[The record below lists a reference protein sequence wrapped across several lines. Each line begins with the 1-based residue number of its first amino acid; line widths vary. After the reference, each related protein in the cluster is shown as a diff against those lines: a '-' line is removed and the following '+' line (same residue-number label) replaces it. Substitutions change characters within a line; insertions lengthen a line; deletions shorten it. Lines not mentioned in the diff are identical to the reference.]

1 MNNYS
6 FSDIIKS
13 SYLSEIQAVSMNR
26 LVTALVLA
34 FVLGLF
40 VVAVYRLTYHGVM
53 FSWNFA
59 LSLLLLC
66 LVTTAVILTVSS
78 NVVLSLGMVGALSIV
93 RFRTAVK
100 DAMDTV
106 FMFWAI
112 GTGIMLGAGYI
123 AVSLAAAGLIG
134 VLFMVSALLRSLITA
149 RAYMVI
155 IRFSPETAGVRKA
168 LDRLGRYA
176 VRSESL
182 SGSQTELVL
191 EMRLN
196 KTAYAQC
203 QRLRELEG
211 VSRVD
216 IVSYNGDTML

>member
-1 MNNYS
+1 MGAYS

-13 SYLSEIQAVSMNR
+13 SYLTEIQAVSMSK
-26 LVTALVLA
+26 LVTTLVLA
-34 FVLGLF
+34 FLLGVF
-40 VVAVYRLTYHGVM
+40 ITAVYRLTYHGVM

-66 LVTTAVILTVSS
+66 LVTSAVILAVSS

-100 DAMDTV
+100 DALDTV

-112 GTGIMLGAGYI
+112 GAGIMTGAGYI
-123 AVSLAAAGLIG
+123 TVALAAVGIIAVFFL
-134 VLFMVSALLRSLITA
+134 VAALVRQRLSS
-149 RAYMVI
+149 RAYLVI
-155 IRFSPETAGVRKA
+155 VRYAPGTAGVKDT
-168 LDRLGRYA
+168 LTRLNGC

-182 SGSQTELVL
+182 SGDAEELVA
-191 EMRLN
+191 EVRLSP
-196 KTAYAQC
+196 KSYPRC
-203 QRLRELEG
+203 EKLRELPG
-211 VSRVD
+211 VRKVD